1 MSGPTAPTAPTAATA
16 ERRRGDRRGAAR
28 RNEPWPPTV
37 AEDSLFDALGVGAL
51 PDGDVRG
58 NAAEA
63 ADRSAFVPGWGETS
77 QPADSRFLSRQARR
91 IVSAGSSTFERLYRI
106 FVGARAVLGVA
117 LLLTQILSSLLGVR
131 SSLALT
137 VCLLYAA
144 QALILWV
151 LPRFR
156 SAARTQ
162 TRLTRRQWL
171 ATIGF
176 DLLTFSALHALEPGT
191 AFNFVALLVLPVLMA
206 GVLTSRLLALATA
219 AAVSLMLLL
228 AAWRT
233 GLNQGDLASTMT
245 PAGLAG
251 IGFFVIT
258 LLTGELA
265 GRLAREEMTAR
276 GSLELARQQ
285 AQLNRLVIEE
295 MADGVLVV
303 DRRGRVRAAN
313 PAARRLLAPRGLG
326 RAAPFQL
333 QDDLAWAELSRVV
346 DQAFDAGRWPEAA
359 HDLTLH
365 FAGGMTRA
373 LRLRAR
379 FTRPR
384 ANLSATEKPAEAA
397 AAHEVF
403 CVVFIEDLRSV
414 QARTR
419 QEKLAAMGRVSAG
432 IAHEIRNP
440 LAAIA
445 QANALLAEEA
455 VGSEQQ
461 MLTAMV
467 ADNVERLKRLVD
479 DVMEVAPGIDATP
492 RTIDLGAEVGRIV
505 ADWART
511 SQFAL
516 GSGSRLQVELPHESL
531 AVVFDPEHL
540 RRVLV
545 NLLDNARR
553 YASDRPGA
561 IVLRAEGLGGGQ
573 ARLSLASDG
582 DPIPPDIEPYL
593 FEPFF
598 STRSR
603 GTGLGLYICRE
614 LCERYGGS
622 IDYWQHPQGSKHR
635 NEFVVTA
642 RLAAATGAD
651 AAPSREPSQNR
662 LLP

>member
-1 MSGPTAPTAPTAATA
+1 MSPDSAADA
-16 ERRRGDRRGAAR
+16 RGERRRGDRRAGR
-28 RNEPWPPTV
+28 RNAPEP
-37 AEDSLFDALGVGAL
+37 AAANADDSLLDALGVGA
-51 PDGDVRG
+51 GTAG
-58 NAAEA
+58 GAHGTA
-63 ADRSAFVPGWGETS
+63 ADHAADSAYVPGWGDS
-77 QPADSRFLSRQARR
+77 SRPADSRFLSRQARR

-106 FVGARAVLGVA
+106 FVGARMVLGVA
-117 LLLTQILSSLLGVR
+117 LLATQILGSLLGVR

-137 VCLLYAA
+137 VCILYAA
-144 QALILWV
+144 QALSLWV

-162 TRLTRRQWL
+162 TRLSRRQWL

-176 DLLTFSALHALEPGT
+176 DLLTFSALHALEPTT
-191 AFNFVALLVLPVLMA
+191 AFNYVALLVLPVLMA
-206 GVLTSRLLALATA
+206 GVLTSRLPALATA

-233 GLNQGDLASTMT
+233 GLGAGDLAATMT

-265 GRLAREEMTAR
+265 SRLAREELTAR

-295 MADGVLVV
+295 MVDGVLVI
-303 DRRGRVRAAN
+303 DRRVRVRAAN
-313 PAARRLLAPRGLG
+313 PAARRLLAAQGLG

-333 QDDLAWAELSRVV
+333 QDDTAWAELMRAVQ
-346 DQAFDAGRWPEAA
+346 QAFEAGRWPEGTR
-359 HDLTLH
+359 DLTLH
-365 FAGGMTRA
+365 FPGGVTRA

-384 ANLSATEKPAEAA
+384 AVSGADSGAVEPALGS
-397 AAHEVF
+397 EVF
-403 CVVFIEDLRSV
+403 CVVFVEDLRSV

-455 VGSEQQ
+455 VGAEQQ

-492 RTIDLGAEVGRIV
+492 RTIELGAELRRIV
-505 ADWART
+505 TDWART
-511 SQFAL
+511 SRLDL
-516 GSGSRLQVELPHESL
+516 GRGSRLQLALPSAPL

-561 IVLRAEGLGGGQ
+561 IVLRAEAIGGGQ
-573 ARLSLASDG
+573 ARLSVASDG

-622 IDYWQHPQGSKHR
+622 IDYWQHAQGQSHR

-642 RLAAATGAD
+642 KVAAATALM
-651 AAPSREPSQNR
+651 PSQNR